1 MYGVTL
7 IHPQRV
13 AIYTERVAVAAGLGV
28 LANNN
33 LRFHH
38 RNKGAYGNWYGID
51 LYAHYNWYGINLHEY
66 KWKHYL
72 NRKQIKIT
80 TELYFW
86 SSVYNR

>member
-38 RNKGAYGNWYGID
+38 RNKGAYGKT
-51 LYAHYNWYGINLHEY
+51 ATNLS
-66 KWKHYL
+66 
-72 NRKQIKIT
+72 NT
-80 TELYFW
+80 THVRTL
-86 SSVYNR
+86 SL